1 MSETSNFRFDLAE
14 KTIRLDCPVRI
25 LHGVRDQE
33 VKASRSL
40 ELLHAIETPD
50 VDLIYRKGAGHQ
62 AEEPPDIEMILN
74 TMDRLIKDYPIGTT
88 S

>member
-1 MSETSNFRFDLAE
+1 M
-14 KTIRLDCPVRI
+14 
-25 LHGVRDQE
+25 
-33 VKASRSL
+33 

-50 VDLIYRKGAGHQ
+50 VDLTYRKDAGHQ

-74 TMDRLIKDYPIGTT
+74 TMDRLIKDYPINT